1 MKRLIILF
9 SIGLLYS
16 CGTSKHSSNQETIL
30 PGQRPEG
37 LVAQVVVP
45 KEDEN
50 SETNNMLEEEVSDL
64 KFTDTLRVKE
74 LIEFLASDE
83 LEGRDSGS
91 EGIEAA
97 ARYIESIFKKNG
109 VENYFNSYRDTLTN
123 INIPSYNMVGV
134 VEGNDPDLAKQYIVI
149 GAHYDHVG
157 KIGSASLDSIANGA
171 NDNASGTATV
181 LEMARYFGQK
191 RTNKRSLLFVLFSAE
206 ERGLLGSSHLAQRL
220 NADGFNLYAMLN
232 FEMTG
237 VPMNSDY
244 LLFLTGYERSNL
256 ADVCNTYAGENLVG
270 FLPQAKQYQ
279 LFQRSDNYP
288 FHQVFNVPAQT
299 LCTFDF
305 TNYAFY
311 HKVGDEASQLD
322 FVHMARV
329 VNKMIPVIEGIANS
343 VENEV
348 KYY

>member
-1 MKRLIILF
+1 MKQLITLF
-9 SIGLLYS
+9 SIVLLYS
-16 CGTSKHSSNQETIL
+16 CGTSKSSVDQETKL

-37 LVAQVVVP
+37 LVAEVVIP
-45 KEDEN
+45 PEDQI
-50 SETNNMLEEEVSDL
+50 SKTSKLPEEEVRDA
-64 KFTDTLRVKE
+64 KFTDTLQVKE

-97 ARYIESIFKKNG
+97 ARYIESIFNNNG
-109 VENYFNSYRDTLTN
+109 VENYFDSYRDTLTN
-123 INIPSYNMVGV
+123 INIPAYNMVGV
-134 VEGNDPDLAKQYIVI
+134 VKGNDPDLAKQYIVI

-157 KIGSASLDSIANGA
+157 IIGSASLDSIANGA

-220 NADGFNLYAMLN
+220 NTDGFNLYAMLN

-237 VPMNSDY
+237 VPMNTDY

-256 ADVCNTYAGENLVG
+256 AEICNTYAGENLVG

-288 FHQVFNVPAQT
+288 FHQVFNVPSQT
-299 LCTFDF
+299 YCTFDF
-305 TNYAFY
+305 TNYDYY

-322 FVHMARV
+322 FLHMARV
-329 VNKMIPVIEGIANS
+329 VNRMIPVIEGIANS
-343 VENEV
+343 EVNEV